1 MILLI
6 FIHNNFVFQNSS
18 VRIFTWTL
26 IEGQL
31 TMSSTVIGIPREIK
45 TDERRVSLTPKAA
58 EMIIN
63 NGNKV
68 VVQSGAGEGAGFE
81 NTQYEKAGAKIVET
95 AEDVFKESKIIVKVK
110 EPQEN
115 ERRLLTPEHTL
126 FTYLHLAADKKQTED
141 LISSNS
147 TCIAFETVTDD
158 KGSLPLLTP
167 MSAIAGRMSIQA
179 GAHCLEAKQG
189 GTGVLLAGAP
199 GAEPGKVVV
208 IGCGVVGSNAVEIA
222 VGMGAEVIVLDRDQK
237 ILDSMDEKY
246 SGKVKTIFSNESD
259 LVAEVL
265 NADLII
271 GAVLL
276 PGAKAPKLVNKKMVS
291 EMKPG
296 SVIVDVAI
304 DQGGCVETAHPTT
317 HSDPTFVIDGVVHY
331 CVANM
336 PGAVP
341 RTATISLTNTIL
353 PYVLTLAS
361 EGVREALVS
370 NPNFLKGLNV
380 CAGKICEPSV
390 SETHN
395 LDYMDPAEALS
406 LSLN

>member
-1 MILLI
+1 
-6 FIHNNFVFQNSS
+6 
-18 VRIFTWTL
+18 
-26 IEGQL
+26 
-31 TMSSTVIGIPREIK
+31 MSSTVIGIPTEIK
-45 TDERRVSLTPKAA
+45 TDERRVSLTPMAVG
-58 EMIIN
+58 EITS
-63 NGNKV
+63 NGSQV
-68 VVQSGAGEGAGFE
+68 VVQSGAGEGAGFS
-81 NTQYEKAGAKIVET
+81 NNQYEKAGAKIVET

-110 EPQEN
+110 EPQED
-115 ERRLLTPEHTL
+115 ERNLLTPEHTL

-158 KGSLPLLTP
+158 QGSLPLLTP

-179 GAHCLEAKQG
+179 GAHCLEARQG
-189 GTGVLLAGAP
+189 GAGVLLAGAP
-199 GAEPGKVVV
+199 GAEPGRVVV

-237 ILDSMDEKY
+237 TLDSIDEKY
-246 SGKVKTIFSNESD
+246 SGKVKTVFSNEND
-259 LVAEVL
+259 LVSEVL
-265 NADLII
+265 KADLTI

-276 PGAKAPKLVNKKMVS
+276 PGAKAPKLVNKEMVS
-291 EMKPG
+291 EMKSG

-317 HSDPTFVIDGVVHY
+317 HSDPTFVIDEVVHY

-361 EGVREALVS
+361 EGVKESLVS
-370 NPNFLKGLNV
+370 NPNFLNGLNIH
-380 CAGKICEPSV
+380 AGKICEPAV
-390 SETHN
+390 AEAHN

-406 LSLN
+406 LSLS

>member
-1 MILLI
+1 M
-6 FIHNNFVFQNSS
+6 
-18 VRIFTWTL
+18 
-26 IEGQL
+26 
-31 TMSSTVIGIPREIK
+31 
-45 TDERRVSLTPKAA
+45 
-58 EMIIN
+58 
-63 NGNKV
+63 
-68 VVQSGAGEGAGFE
+68 
-81 NTQYEKAGAKIVET
+81 
-95 AEDVFKESKIIVKVK
+95 
-110 EPQEN
+110 
-115 ERRLLTPEHTL
+115 
-126 FTYLHLAADKKQTED
+126 
-141 LISSNS
+141 
-147 TCIAFETVTDD
+147 
-158 KGSLPLLTP
+158 
-167 MSAIAGRMSIQA
+167 
-179 GAHCLEAKQG
+179 
-189 GTGVLLAGAP
+189 LLAGAP
-199 GAEPGKVVV
+199 GAEPGRVLV

-259 LVAEVL
+259 LVSEVL
-265 NADLII
+265 NADLVI

-361 EGVREALVS
+361 EGVRGALVS
-370 NPNFLKGLNV
+370 NPNFLNGLNV

-395 LDYMDPAEALS
+395 LDYIYPLASSLYGATKGATHVLSMDLRLELQGTGVRVTEICPGRVTTEFYDAALDDHAMVES
-406 LSLN
+406 KKNSGIKEVTSEDI

>member
-1 MILLI
+1 
-6 FIHNNFVFQNSS
+6 
-18 VRIFTWTL
+18 
-26 IEGQL
+26 
-31 TMSSTVIGIPREIK
+31 MSSTVIGLPTEIT
-45 TDERRVSLTPKAA
+45 TDARRISLTPMAVGDITSK
-58 EMIIN
+58 
-63 NGNKV
+63 GSQDT
-68 VVQSGAGEGAGFE
+68 VQSGAGEGAGFS
-81 NTQYEKAGAKIVET
+81 NNQYEKAGAKIVET

-110 EPQEN
+110 EPQED
-115 ERRLLTPEHTL
+115 ERNLLTPEHTL

-158 KGSLPLLTP
+158 QGSLPLLTP

-179 GAHCLEAKQG
+179 GAHCLETRQG
-189 GTGVLLAGAP
+189 GAGVLLAGAP
-199 GAEPGKVVV
+199 GAEPGRVVV

-237 ILDSMDEKY
+237 TLDSIDEKY
-246 SGKVKTIFSNESD
+246 SGKVKTVFSNQND
-259 LVAEVL
+259 LVSEVL
-265 NADLII
+265 KADLTI

-276 PGAKAPKLVNKKMVS
+276 PGAKAPKLVNKEMVS
-291 EMKPG
+291 EMKSG

-317 HSDPTFVIDGVVHY
+317 HSDPTFVIDEVVHY

-361 EGVREALVS
+361 EGVKESLVS
-370 NPNFLKGLNV
+370 NPNFLNGLNIH
-380 CAGKICEPSV
+380 AGKICEPAV
-390 SETHN
+390 AEAHN

-406 LSLN
+406 LPLN

>member
-1 MILLI
+1 MP
-6 FIHNNFVFQNSS
+6 
-18 VRIFTWTL
+18 
-26 IEGQL
+26 
-31 TMSSTVIGIPREIK
+31 STVIGIPTEIK
-45 TDERRVSLTPKAA
+45 TDERRVSLTPMAVG
-58 EMIIN
+58 EITS
-63 NGNKV
+63 NGSQV
-68 VVQSGAGEGAGFE
+68 VVQSGAGEGAGFG
-81 NTQYEKAGAKIVET
+81 NNQYEKAGAKVVET

-115 ERRLLTPEHTL
+115 ERKLLTPEHTL

-158 KGSLPLLTP
+158 QGSLPLLTP

-179 GAHCLEAKQG
+179 GAHCLEARQG

-199 GAEPGKVVV
+199 GAEPGRVVV

-237 ILDSMDEKY
+237 TLDSIDEKY
-246 SGKVKTIFSNESD
+246 SRKVKTVFSNESD
-259 LVAEVL
+259 LVSEVL
-265 NADLII
+265 KADLTI

-276 PGAKAPKLVNKKMVS
+276 PGAKAPKLVNKEMVS
-291 EMKPG
+291 EMKSG

-304 DQGGCVETAHPTT
+304 DQGGCVETARPTT
-317 HSDPTFVIDGVVHY
+317 HSDPTFVIDEVVHY

-361 EGVREALVS
+361 EGVKEALVS
-370 NPNFLKGLNV
+370 NPNFLNGLNIH
-380 CAGKICEPSV
+380 AGKICEPAV
-390 SETHN
+390 AEAHN
-395 LDYMDPAEALS
+395 LDYIDPAGALS

>member
-1 MILLI
+1 
-6 FIHNNFVFQNSS
+6 
-18 VRIFTWTL
+18 
-26 IEGQL
+26 
-31 TMSSTVIGIPREIK
+31 MSSTVIGIPTEIK
-45 TDERRVSLTPKAA
+45 TDERRVSLTPMAVG
-58 EMIIN
+58 EITS
-63 NGNKV
+63 NGSQV
-68 VVQSGAGEGAGFE
+68 VVQSGAGEGAGFS
-81 NTQYEKAGAKIVET
+81 NNQYEKAGAKIVET

-110 EPQEN
+110 EPQED
-115 ERRLLTPEHTL
+115 ERNLLTPEHTL

-158 KGSLPLLTP
+158 QGSLPLLTP

-179 GAHCLEAKQG
+179 GAHCLEARQG
-189 GTGVLLAGAP
+189 GAGVLLAGAP
-199 GAEPGKVVV
+199 GAEPGRVVV

-237 ILDSMDEKY
+237 TLDSIDEKY
-246 SGKVKTIFSNESD
+246 SGKVKTVFSNEND
-259 LVAEVL
+259 LVSEVL
-265 NADLII
+265 KADLTI

-276 PGAKAPKLVNKKMVS
+276 PGAKAPKLVNKEMVS
-291 EMKPG
+291 EMKSG

-317 HSDPTFVIDGVVHY
+317 HSDPTFVIDEVVHY

-361 EGVREALVS
+361 EGVKESLVS
-370 NPNFLKGLNV
+370 NPNFLNGLNIH
-380 CAGKICEPSV
+380 AGKICEPAV
-390 SETHN
+390 AEAHN

>member
-158 KGSLPLLTP
+158 QGSLPLLTP

-246 SGKVKTIFSNESD
+246 SGEVKTIFSNESD

-336 PGAVP
+336 PGAVAQ
-341 RTATISLTNTIL
+341 TSTYALTNVTLRYAQMIAKLGVEEACKKDEALKLGLNIYKGDLVYKQIADDLDL
-353 PYVLTLAS
+353 PYTTLK
-361 EGVREALVS
+361 L
-370 NPNFLKGLNV
+370 
-380 CAGKICEPSV
+380 
-390 SETHN
+390 
-395 LDYMDPAEALS
+395 
-406 LSLN
+406 

>member
-1 MILLI
+1 
-6 FIHNNFVFQNSS
+6 
-18 VRIFTWTL
+18 
-26 IEGQL
+26 
-31 TMSSTVIGIPREIK
+31 MSSTVIGIPTEIK
-45 TDERRVSLTPKAA
+45 TDERRVSLTPMAVG
-58 EMIIN
+58 EITS
-63 NGNKV
+63 NGSQV
-68 VVQSGAGEGAGFE
+68 VVQSGAGEGAGFG
-81 NTQYEKAGAKIVET
+81 NNQYEKAGAKIVET

-110 EPQEN
+110 EPQED
-115 ERRLLTPEHTL
+115 ERKLLTPEHTL

-158 KGSLPLLTP
+158 QGSLPLLTP

-189 GTGVLLAGAP
+189 GAGVLLAGAP
-199 GAEPGKVVV
+199 GAEPGRVVV

-237 ILDSMDEKY
+237 ILDSIDEKY
-246 SGKVKTIFSNESD
+246 SRKVKTVFSNESD
-259 LVAEVL
+259 LVSEVL
-265 NADLII
+265 KADLTI

-276 PGAKAPKLVNKKMVS
+276 PGAKAPKLVNKEMVS
-291 EMKPG
+291 EMKSG

-317 HSDPTFVIDGVVHY
+317 HSDPTFIIDEVVHY

-361 EGVREALVS
+361 EGVKEALVS
-370 NPNFLKGLNV
+370 NPNFLNGLNV
-380 CAGKICEPSV
+380 HAGKICEPAV
-390 SETHN
+390 AEAHN

-406 LSLN
+406 LSLG

>member
-31 TMSSTVIGIPREIK
+31 TMSSTVIGIPTEIK

-158 KGSLPLLTP
+158 QGSLPLLTP

>member
-45 TDERRVSLTPKAA
+45 TDERRVSLTPEAA

-147 TCIAFETVTDD
+147 TCIAFETVTDGQ
-158 KGSLPLLTP
+158 GSLPLLTP

-341 RTATISLTNTIL
+341 RTATISLTSTIL

>member
-1 MILLI
+1 
-6 FIHNNFVFQNSS
+6 
-18 VRIFTWTL
+18 
-26 IEGQL
+26 
-31 TMSSTVIGIPREIK
+31 MSSTVIGIPTEIK
-45 TDERRVSLTPKAA
+45 TDERRVSLTPMAVG
-58 EMIIN
+58 EITS
-63 NGNKV
+63 NGSQV
-68 VVQSGAGEGAGFE
+68 VVQSGAGEGAGFS
-81 NTQYEKAGAKIVET
+81 NNQYEKAGAKIVET

-110 EPQEN
+110 EPQED
-115 ERRLLTPEHTL
+115 ERNLLTPEHTL

-158 KGSLPLLTP
+158 QGSLPLLTP

-179 GAHCLEAKQG
+179 GAHCLETRQG
-189 GTGVLLAGAP
+189 GAGVLLAGAP
-199 GAEPGKVVV
+199 GAEPGRVVV

-237 ILDSMDEKY
+237 TLDSIDEKY
-246 SGKVKTIFSNESD
+246 SGKVKTVFSNEND
-259 LVAEVL
+259 LVSEVL
-265 NADLII
+265 KADLTI

-276 PGAKAPKLVNKKMVS
+276 PGAKAPKLVNKEMVS
-291 EMKPG
+291 EMKSG

-317 HSDPTFVIDGVVHY
+317 HSNPTFVIDEVVHY

-361 EGVREALVS
+361 EGVKESLVS
-370 NPNFLKGLNV
+370 NPNFLNGLNIH
-380 CAGKICEPSV
+380 AGKICEPAV
-390 SETHN
+390 AEAHN

-406 LSLN
+406 LPLN

>member
-1 MILLI
+1 
-6 FIHNNFVFQNSS
+6 
-18 VRIFTWTL
+18 
-26 IEGQL
+26 
-31 TMSSTVIGIPREIK
+31 
-45 TDERRVSLTPKAA
+45 
-58 EMIIN
+58 
-63 NGNKV
+63 
-68 VVQSGAGEGAGFE
+68 
-81 NTQYEKAGAKIVET
+81 
-95 AEDVFKESKIIVKVK
+95 
-110 EPQEN
+110 
-115 ERRLLTPEHTL
+115 
-126 FTYLHLAADKKQTED
+126 
-141 LISSNS
+141 
-147 TCIAFETVTDD
+147 
-158 KGSLPLLTP
+158 

-199 GAEPGKVVV
+199 GAEPGRVLV

-259 LVAEVL
+259 LVSEVL
-265 NADLII
+265 NADLVI

-361 EGVREALVS
+361 EGVRGALVS
-370 NPNFLKGLNV
+370 NPNFLNGLNV

-395 LDYMDPAEALS
+395 LDYMNPTEALF

>member
-158 KGSLPLLTP
+158 QGSLPLLTP

>member
-1 MILLI
+1 
-6 FIHNNFVFQNSS
+6 
-18 VRIFTWTL
+18 
-26 IEGQL
+26 
-31 TMSSTVIGIPREIK
+31 MSSTVIGIPTEIK
-45 TDERRVSLTPKAA
+45 TDERRISLTPMAVG
-58 EMIIN
+58 EITS
-63 NGNKV
+63 NGSQV
-68 VVQSGAGEGAGFE
+68 VVQSDAGEGAGFD
-81 NTQYEKAGAKIVET
+81 NNQYEKAGAKIVET

-110 EPQEN
+110 EPQEG
-115 ERRLLTPEHTL
+115 ERKLLTPEHTL

-158 KGSLPLLTP
+158 QGSLPLLTP

-179 GAHCLEAKQG
+179 GAHCLETRQG
-189 GTGVLLAGAP
+189 GAGVLLAGAP
-199 GAEPGKVVV
+199 GAEPGRVVV

-237 ILDSMDEKY
+237 TLDSIDEKY
-246 SGKVKTIFSNESD
+246 SGKVKTVFSNEND
-259 LVAEVL
+259 LVSEVL
-265 NADLII
+265 KADLTI

-276 PGAKAPKLVNKKMVS
+276 PGAKAPKLVNKEMVS
-291 EMKPG
+291 EMKSG

-317 HSDPTFVIDGVVHY
+317 HSDPTFVIDEVVHY

-361 EGVREALVS
+361 EGVKESLVS
-370 NPNFLKGLNV
+370 NPNFLNGLNIH
-380 CAGKICEPSV
+380 AGKICEPAV
-390 SETHN
+390 AEAHN
-395 LDYMDPAEALS
+395 LDYMDPVEALS
-406 LSLN
+406 LSFN

>member
-1 MILLI
+1 M
-6 FIHNNFVFQNSS
+6 
-18 VRIFTWTL
+18 
-26 IEGQL
+26 
-31 TMSSTVIGIPREIK
+31 
-45 TDERRVSLTPKAA
+45 
-58 EMIIN
+58 
-63 NGNKV
+63 
-68 VVQSGAGEGAGFE
+68 
-81 NTQYEKAGAKIVET
+81 
-95 AEDVFKESKIIVKVK
+95 KVK
-110 EPQEN
+110 EPQEG
-115 ERRLLTPEHTL
+115 ERELLTSEHTL

-158 KGSLPLLTP
+158 EGSLPLLTP

-189 GTGVLLAGAP
+189 GAGVLLAGAP
-199 GAEPGKVVV
+199 GAEPGRVVV

-237 ILDSMDEKY
+237 TLDSIDEKY
-246 SGKVKTIFSNESD
+246 SGKVKTVFSNESD
-259 LVAEVL
+259 LASEVL
-265 NADLII
+265 KADMTI

-276 PGAKAPKLVNKKMVS
+276 PGAKAPKLVNKEMVS
-291 EMKPG
+291 EMKSG

-304 DQGGCVETAHPTT
+304 DQGGCVETARPTT
-317 HSDPTFVIDGVVHY
+317 HSDPTFIVDEVVHY

-361 EGVREALVS
+361 EGVKEALVS
-370 NPNFLKGLNV
+370 NPNFLNGLNIH
-380 CAGKICEPSV
+380 AGQICESAV
-390 SETHN
+390 AEAHN
-395 LDYMDPAEALS
+395 LDYMDPTEALS
-406 LSLN
+406 RL

>member
-1 MILLI
+1 
-6 FIHNNFVFQNSS
+6 
-18 VRIFTWTL
+18 
-26 IEGQL
+26 
-31 TMSSTVIGIPREIK
+31 MSSTVIGIPTEIK
-45 TDERRVSLTPKAA
+45 TDERRVSLTPMAVG
-58 EMIIN
+58 EITS
-63 NGNKV
+63 NGSQV
-68 VVQSGAGEGAGFE
+68 VVQSGAGEGAGFS
-81 NTQYEKAGAKIVET
+81 NNQYEKAGAKIVET

-110 EPQEN
+110 EPQEG
-115 ERRLLTPEHTL
+115 ERKLLTPEHTL

-158 KGSLPLLTP
+158 QGSLPLLTP

-179 GAHCLEAKQG
+179 GAHCLETRQG
-189 GTGVLLAGAP
+189 GAGVLLAGAP
-199 GAEPGKVVV
+199 GAEPGRVVV

-237 ILDSMDEKY
+237 TLDSIDEKY
-246 SGKVKTIFSNESD
+246 SGKVKTVFSNEND
-259 LVAEVL
+259 LVSEVL
-265 NADLII
+265 KADLTI

-276 PGAKAPKLVNKKMVS
+276 PGAKAPKLVNKEMVS
-291 EMKPG
+291 EMKSG

-317 HSDPTFVIDGVVHY
+317 HSDPTFVIDEVVHY

-361 EGVREALVS
+361 EGVKESLVS
-370 NPNFLKGLNV
+370 NPNFLNGLNIH
-380 CAGKICEPSV
+380 AGKICEPAV
-390 SETHN
+390 AEAHN

-406 LSLN
+406 LPLN

>member
-1 MILLI
+1 
-6 FIHNNFVFQNSS
+6 
-18 VRIFTWTL
+18 
-26 IEGQL
+26 
-31 TMSSTVIGIPREIK
+31 MSSTVIGIPTEIK
-45 TDERRVSLTPKAA
+45 TDERRVSLTPMAVG
-58 EMIIN
+58 EITS
-63 NGNKV
+63 NGSQV
-68 VVQSGAGEGAGFE
+68 VVQSGAGEGAGFS
-81 NTQYEKAGAKIVET
+81 NNQYEKAGAKIVET

-110 EPQEN
+110 EPQED
-115 ERRLLTPEHTL
+115 ERKLLTPEHTL

-158 KGSLPLLTP
+158 QGSLPLLTP

-189 GTGVLLAGAP
+189 GAGVLLAGAP
-199 GAEPGKVVV
+199 GAEPGRVVV

-237 ILDSMDEKY
+237 ILDSIDEKY
-246 SGKVKTIFSNESD
+246 SRKVKTVFSNESD
-259 LVAEVL
+259 LVSEVL
-265 NADLII
+265 KADLTI

-276 PGAKAPKLVNKKMVS
+276 PGAKAPKLVNKEMVS
-291 EMKPG
+291 EMKSG

-317 HSDPTFVIDGVVHY
+317 HSDPTFVIDEVVHY

-361 EGVREALVS
+361 EGVKEALVS
-370 NPNFLKGLNV
+370 NPNFLNGLNIH
-380 CAGKICEPSV
+380 AGKICEPAV
-390 SETHN
+390 AEAHN

-406 LSLN
+406 LSLS

>member
-1 MILLI
+1 
-6 FIHNNFVFQNSS
+6 
-18 VRIFTWTL
+18 
-26 IEGQL
+26 
-31 TMSSTVIGIPREIK
+31 
-45 TDERRVSLTPKAA
+45 
-58 EMIIN
+58 
-63 NGNKV
+63 
-68 VVQSGAGEGAGFE
+68 
-81 NTQYEKAGAKIVET
+81 
-95 AEDVFKESKIIVKVK
+95 
-110 EPQEN
+110 
-115 ERRLLTPEHTL
+115 
-126 FTYLHLAADKKQTED
+126 
-141 LISSNS
+141 
-147 TCIAFETVTDD
+147 
-158 KGSLPLLTP
+158 
-167 MSAIAGRMSIQA
+167 MSIQA

-395 LDYMDPAEALS
+395 LDYMDPSEALS

>member
-1 MILLI
+1 
-6 FIHNNFVFQNSS
+6 
-18 VRIFTWTL
+18 
-26 IEGQL
+26 
-31 TMSSTVIGIPREIK
+31 MSSTVIGIPTEIK
-45 TDERRVSLTPKAA
+45 TDERRVSLTPMAVG
-58 EMIIN
+58 EITS
-63 NGNKV
+63 NGSQV
-68 VVQSGAGEGAGFE
+68 VVQSGAGEGAGFG
-81 NTQYEKAGAKIVET
+81 NNQYEKAGAKIVET

-110 EPQEN
+110 EPQEG
-115 ERRLLTPEHTL
+115 ERELLTSEHAL

-158 KGSLPLLTP
+158 EGSLPLLTP

-189 GTGVLLAGAP
+189 GAGVLLAGAP
-199 GAEPGKVVV
+199 GAEPGRVVV
-208 IGCGVVGSNAVEIA
+208 IGCGVVGSNAVESA

-237 ILDSMDEKY
+237 TLDSIDEKY
-246 SGKVKTIFSNESD
+246 SGKVKTVFSNESD
-259 LVAEVL
+259 LVSEVL
-265 NADLII
+265 KADLTI

-276 PGAKAPKLVNKKMVS
+276 PGAKAPKLVNKEMVS
-291 EMKPG
+291 EMKSG

-304 DQGGCVETAHPTT
+304 DQGGCVETARPTT
-317 HSDPTFVIDGVVHY
+317 HSDPTFIVDEVVHY

-361 EGVREALVS
+361 EGVKEALVS
-370 NPNFLKGLNV
+370 NPNFLNGLNIH
-380 CAGKICEPSV
+380 AGQICESAV
-390 SETHN
+390 AEAHN
-395 LDYMDPAEALS
+395 LDYMDPTEALS
-406 LSLN
+406 RL

>member
-1 MILLI
+1 
-6 FIHNNFVFQNSS
+6 
-18 VRIFTWTL
+18 
-26 IEGQL
+26 
-31 TMSSTVIGIPREIK
+31 MSSTVIGIPTEIK
-45 TDERRVSLTPKAA
+45 TDERRVSLTPMAVG
-58 EMIIN
+58 EITS
-63 NGNKV
+63 NGSQV
-68 VVQSGAGEGAGFE
+68 VVQSGAGEGAGFG
-81 NTQYEKAGAKIVET
+81 NNQYEKAGAKIVET

-110 EPQEN
+110 EPQEG
-115 ERRLLTPEHTL
+115 ERKLLTPEHTL

-158 KGSLPLLTP
+158 EGSLPLLTP

-179 GAHCLEAKQG
+179 GAHCLEARQG

-199 GAEPGKVVV
+199 GAEPGRVVV

-237 ILDSMDEKY
+237 TLDSIDEKY
-246 SGKVKTIFSNESD
+246 SGKVKTVFSNESD
-259 LVAEVL
+259 LVSEVL
-265 NADLII
+265 KADLTI

-276 PGAKAPKLVNKKMVS
+276 PGAKAPKLVNKEMVS
-291 EMKPG
+291 EMKSG

-304 DQGGCVETAHPTT
+304 DQGGCVETARPTT
-317 HSDPTFVIDGVVHY
+317 HSDPTFIVDEVVHY

-361 EGVREALVS
+361 EGVKEALVS
-370 NPNFLKGLNV
+370 NPNFLNGLNIH
-380 CAGKICEPSV
+380 AGQICESAV
-390 SETHN
+390 AEAHN
-395 LDYMDPAEALS
+395 LDYMDPTEALS
-406 LSLN
+406 RL

>member
-1 MILLI
+1 
-6 FIHNNFVFQNSS
+6 
-18 VRIFTWTL
+18 
-26 IEGQL
+26 
-31 TMSSTVIGIPREIK
+31 MSSTVIGIPTEIK
-45 TDERRVSLTPKAA
+45 TDERRVSLTPMAVG
-58 EMIIN
+58 EITS
-63 NGNKV
+63 NGSQV
-68 VVQSGAGEGAGFE
+68 VVQSGAGEGAGFG
-81 NTQYEKAGAKIVET
+81 NNQYEKAGAKIVET

-110 EPQEN
+110 EPQED
-115 ERRLLTPEHTL
+115 ERKLLTPEHTL

-158 KGSLPLLTP
+158 QGSLPLLTP

-189 GTGVLLAGAP
+189 GAGVLLAGAP
-199 GAEPGKVVV
+199 GAEPGRVVV

-237 ILDSMDEKY
+237 ILDSIDEKY
-246 SGKVKTIFSNESD
+246 SRKVKTVFSNESD
-259 LVAEVL
+259 LVSEVL
-265 NADLII
+265 KADLTI

-276 PGAKAPKLVNKKMVS
+276 PGAKAPKLVNKEMVS
-291 EMKPG
+291 EMKSG

-317 HSDPTFVIDGVVHY
+317 HSDPTFIIDEVVHY

-361 EGVREALVS
+361 EGVKEALVS
-370 NPNFLKGLNV
+370 NPNFLNGLNIH
-380 CAGKICEPSV
+380 AGKICEPAV
-390 SETHN
+390 AEAHN

-406 LSLN
+406 LSLS

>member
-1 MILLI
+1 
-6 FIHNNFVFQNSS
+6 
-18 VRIFTWTL
+18 
-26 IEGQL
+26 
-31 TMSSTVIGIPREIK
+31 MSSTVIGIPTEIK
-45 TDERRVSLTPKAA
+45 TDERRVSLTPMAVG
-58 EMIIN
+58 EITS
-63 NGNKV
+63 NGSQV
-68 VVQSGAGEGAGFE
+68 VVQSGAGEGAGFS
-81 NTQYEKAGAKIVET
+81 NNQYEKAGAKIVET

-110 EPQEN
+110 EPQED
-115 ERRLLTPEHTL
+115 ERNLLTPEHTL

-158 KGSLPLLTP
+158 QGSLPLLTP

-189 GTGVLLAGAP
+189 GAGVLLAGAP
-199 GAEPGKVVV
+199 GAEPGRVVV

-237 ILDSMDEKY
+237 TLDSIDEKY
-246 SGKVKTIFSNESD
+246 SGKVKTVFSNEND
-259 LVAEVL
+259 LVSEVL
-265 NADLII
+265 KADLTI

-276 PGAKAPKLVNKKMVS
+276 PGAKAPKLVNKEMVS
-291 EMKPG
+291 EMKSG

-317 HSDPTFVIDGVVHY
+317 HSDPTFVIDEVVHY

-361 EGVREALVS
+361 EGVKESLVS
-370 NPNFLKGLNV
+370 NPNFLNGLNIH
-380 CAGKICEPSV
+380 AGKICEPAV
-390 SETHN
+390 AEAHN

-406 LSLN
+406 LPSN

>member
-147 TCIAFETVTDD
+147 TCIAFETVTDGQ
-158 KGSLPLLTP
+158 GSLPLLTP

>member
-1 MILLI
+1 
-6 FIHNNFVFQNSS
+6 
-18 VRIFTWTL
+18 
-26 IEGQL
+26 
-31 TMSSTVIGIPREIK
+31 MSSTVIGIPTEIK
-45 TDERRVSLTPKAA
+45 TDERRVSLTPMAVG
-58 EMIIN
+58 EITS
-63 NGNKV
+63 NGSQV
-68 VVQSGAGEGAGFE
+68 VVQSGAGEGAGFG
-81 NTQYEKAGAKIVET
+81 NNQYEKAGAKIVET

-110 EPQEN
+110 EPQEG
-115 ERRLLTPEHTL
+115 ERELLTSEHAL

-158 KGSLPLLTP
+158 EGSLPLLTP

-189 GTGVLLAGAP
+189 GAGVLLAGAP
-199 GAEPGKVVV
+199 GAEPGRVVV

-237 ILDSMDEKY
+237 TLDSIDEKY
-246 SGKVKTIFSNESD
+246 SGKVKTVFSNESD
-259 LVAEVL
+259 LVSEVL
-265 NADLII
+265 KADLTI

-276 PGAKAPKLVNKKMVS
+276 PGAKAPKLVNKEMVS
-291 EMKPG
+291 EMKSG

-304 DQGGCVETAHPTT
+304 DQGGCVETARPTT
-317 HSDPTFVIDGVVHY
+317 HSDPTFIVDEVVHY

-361 EGVREALVS
+361 EGVKEALVS
-370 NPNFLKGLNV
+370 NPNFLNGLNIH
-380 CAGKICEPSV
+380 AGQICESAV
-390 SETHN
+390 AEAHN
-395 LDYMDPAEALS
+395 LDYMDPTEALS
-406 LSLN
+406 RL